1 MTNRSVSIV
10 LLFFAA
16 IAATGV
22 IVALGLAFDPRLG
35 RGSGAY
41 FVPLA
46 TFATFVL
53 VFFFAREFVLPPAY
67 AAPAWRAFVAL
78 SVWMGLTLIA
88 WQAAIW
94 ALRPFMRAA
103 GTGRGTL
110 LVLLGCLLLSVK
122 VLDRAGGRGGRRV
135 LP

>member
-10 LLFFAA
+10 LLFFVA
-16 IAATGV
+16 IASTGV
-22 IVALGLAFDPRLG
+22 IVALGLSLRPGLG
-35 RGSGAY
+35 AEAAAY
-41 FVPLA
+41 LIPLA
-46 TFATFVL
+46 TFLTFVL
-53 VFFFAREFVLPPAY
+53 TFFLARTIVLPPAY
-67 AAPAWRAFVAL
+67 AASAWRALVAL

-88 WQAAIW
+88 WQAALW
-94 ALRPFMRAA
+94 ALRPVMRAS

-122 VLDRAGGRGGRRV
+122 VLDRASAGGGRRL